1 MNTSLIWEDNKIFS
15 MFCGV
20 LSAVIYFIIKL
31 RFKMVDKT
39 SAPAFSIGH
48 SKPGSK
54 LSNDFVPGPGAY
66 ETKSMLGNSKVSRT
80 GYVIKNADKA
90 HSSASKDMVTIFQ
103 DLEAIILLL
112 L

>member
-1 MNTSLIWEDNKIFS
+1 M
-15 MFCGV
+15 
-20 LSAVIYFIIKL
+20 SAVIYFIIKL

-54 LSNDFVPGPGAY
+54 SSNDFVPGPGAY
-66 ETKSMLGNSKVSRT
+66 ETKSMLGNSKISRT
-80 GYVIKNADKA
+80 GYAIKNADRA
-90 HSSASKDMVTIFQ
+90 HNNALRDMETIYQ

-112 L
+112 Q